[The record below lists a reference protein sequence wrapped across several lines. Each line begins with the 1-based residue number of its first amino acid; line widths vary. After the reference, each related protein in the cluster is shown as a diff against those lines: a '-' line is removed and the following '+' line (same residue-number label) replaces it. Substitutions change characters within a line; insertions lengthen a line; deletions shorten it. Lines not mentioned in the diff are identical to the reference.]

1 MRTLGLLLWALVPIL
16 PFLVAGSPMTG
27 VGVAW
32 DVLLL
37 AGLASVAVAR
47 GPTERAPVWLAA
59 LLGSLWSL
67 SLTYSLAL
75 AGSRVATDEQL
86 PLYDLTL
93 LVRPLVVVA
102 ADLYGPSVYAAAV
115 AIGLLPLLFT
125 VGSAWLVRRL
135 LPARRLAVL
144 GVASVLLV
152 GIPGSRA
159 LLLAFSTDVWRSYQ
173 LAGAFDAEREARPH
187 ADLQALKLAADPARQ
202 PDVHVYVV
210 ESYGTAVRGLVGG
223 DDWVALLKEM
233 DKRAT
238 AAGWHTAAGVSDAPV
253 HGGRSWIADASV
265 LTGLHV
271 ATQSDYERATAM
283 ADRIPTLPNF
293 FRDRGYTTVLVRPSD
308 RERPGV
314 MLQNRFGF
322 DKTVFFDDLNYTGPA
337 VGWGHIPD
345 QYSIHVA
352 HRDVIDPVDGPT
364 FAFLHLCT
372 SHLPWLYHPTV
383 YDDPLDVLDRKGRRE
398 QILKIRQA
406 HQELRMQAKRFT
418 DDDGQGAVQLRRGR
432 RLRHREHR
440 AAGGLA
446 GCRSAPAGGVLRR
459 PPAPVPGE
467 GGAAHGA
474 GPRDGQ
480 RPRDAGALP
489 GGGLSAGAA
498 AEELCSCGGA
508 PRHVRAVGEGGGGD
522 AVGSGW
528 RGRGSSQRLVAR
540 GRGAGPLRH
549 PHRPDRICA
558 AVDLTLRDQT
568 EGYCASS
575 FGIHG
580 AITASSSDCTPCQ
593 AASSLQ
599 KIDRAFCRLG

>member
-1 MRTLGLLLWALVPIL
+1 MRTLGLLVWALVPIL
-16 PFLVAGSPMTG
+16 PFLVVGSPMTG
-27 VGVAW
+27 LGVAW

-59 LLGSLWSL
+59 LLGGLWSL

-102 ADLYGPSVYAAAV
+102 ADLYGPVVYAVAV
-115 AIGLLPLLFT
+115 LIGLLPLLFM
-125 VGSAWLVRRL
+125 VLSAWLVRWL

-159 LLLAFSTDVWRSYQ
+159 MLLAFSTDVWRSYQ

-187 ADLQALKLAADPARQ
+187 TDLQALQLVDDPSRQ
-202 PDVHVYVV
+202 PDVHIYVV
-210 ESYGTAVRGLVGG
+210 ESYGTAIRGLEGG
-223 DDWVALLKEM
+223 DDWVALLEDM
-233 DKRAT
+233 EKRAT

-253 HGGRSWIADASV
+253 HGGRSWIADTSV

-271 ATQSDYERATAM
+271 ATQSNYERATAL

-322 DKTVFFDDLNYTGPA
+322 QKTVFFDDLKYTGPA

-352 HRDVIDPVDGPT
+352 HRDVIDPVEGPT

-372 SHLPWLYHPTV
+372 SHLPWLYHPKV
-383 YDDPLDVLDRKGRRE
+383 YDDPMEVVERKGRRE
-398 QILKIRQA
+398 QILKIRTA
-406 HQELRMQAKRFT
+406 KQELRMQARRFT
-418 DDDGQGAVQLRRGR
+418 DDDGLKNIDRSKEQSNYVEAVNYDIESIVRQVGSPDPGRPQLVVFYGDHQPPFLARGEPPTVPVHVMASDP
-432 RLRHREHR
+432 RLLDPFLEAGFRPGLKLRSFAPVVEHR
-440 AAGGLA
+440 DFFGMVA
-446 GCRSAPAGGVLRR
+446 R
-459 PPAPVPGE
+459 
-467 GGAAHGA
+467 
-474 GPRDGQ
+474 
-480 RPRDAGALP
+480 
-489 GGGLSAGAA
+489 AA
-498 AEELCSCGGA
+498 AA
-508 PRHVRAVGEGGGGD
+508 
-522 AVGSGW
+522 
-528 RGRGSSQRLVAR
+528 AR
-540 GRGAGPLRH
+540 
-549 PHRPDRICA
+549 
-558 AVDLTLRDQT
+558 
-568 EGYCASS
+568 
-575 FGIHG
+575 
-580 AITASSSDCTPCQ
+580 
-593 AASSLQ
+593 
-599 KIDRAFCRLG
+599 